1 MFPKSI
7 TLVTLGVADLA
18 RSRAFYAALGFAFD
32 DRFSDDSAACVVVSE
47 NIHLMILTREKF
59 AGFTPRPAG
68 DPARDT
74 SVLVCLSRDSREA
87 VDAFMEAGLGAGG
100 QDNDKV
106 QDFGFMYGRSISDPD
121 GNVLEPMWMDVTAFE
136 RSLGDEMN
144 AAVDA

>member
-1 MFPKSI
+1 MQHVYVNLP
-7 TLVTLGVADLA
+7 VTDL
-18 RSRAFYAALGFAFD
+18 SRARTFYAALGFAFD

-59 AGFTPRPAG
+59 AGFTPRPVG
-68 DPARDT
+68 DPSRDT

-87 VDAFMEAGLGAGG
+87 VDAFMVAGLGAGG

-144 AAVDA
+144 TAVDA